1 MQSIK
6 FLEKEVCDARGN
18 IFHLFHSIYHLTRC
32 ARLFS
37 IPIQNL
43 ARFLQENQIESLKEN
58 VLTEDRLCLMC
69 NILYQL

>member
-1 MQSIK
+1 MQEAIFSIC
-6 FLEKEVCDARGN
+6 FTV
-18 IFHLFHSIYHLTRC
+18 SITLHVVQD
-32 ARLFS
+32 FS